1 MGWVGAAGGLGVLQ
15 CMGYV
20 MGEWCGGWVG
30 LVWQLGWSAWWRD
43 GWEVLRGGRVRVA
56 ACVAALCD

>member
-1 MGWVGAAGGLGVLQ
+1 MQ

-20 MGEWCGGWVG
+20 MGEWCGGWVA
-30 LVWQLGWSAWWRD
+30 LVRQLGWSAWWRD
-43 GWEVLRGGRVRVA
+43 GWEVLRFGRVRVA